1 MELVLNKNWGEHKKG
16 DKITILDNSVIEKG
30 YEVGLF
36 EKTKK
41 EVKSTKEEK

>member
-16 DKITILDNSVIEKG
+16 EKVTILDNSVIEKG
-30 YEVGLF
+30 YELGLF
-36 EKTKK
+36 EKPKK